1 MERLPEFVN
10 CVLIDRTS
18 NKRQSHLPHVHNG
31 FLELFYVCSGEG
43 QYMVNNRSYPIR
55 SGDIVICNAGV
66 IHGEEP
72 DLVTEIYS
80 YSVAL
85 SNIQLND
92 LPPNSLI
99 GEEENPVISCGNL
112 SSLVEHM
119 MHLLHLLSFDTKN
132 LKETCDYLAG
142 SMYSLT
148 AALVAS
154 RARHESVLVK
164 ESPSALARR
173 ARHYLNAHYFESLTL
188 HDIAERLHVNEYYLS
203 HVFKNEYGIP
213 PMKYVIKR
221 RIGEAQDLL
230 MHKTTPVAEIADS
243 LGYSSVCHFNSMFK
257 KYVGMSPGQYRKSFQ
272 IIDNIEEGSE

>member
-1 MERLPEFVN
+1 MKEVPEFIN
-10 CVLIDRTS
+10 CVLIDRKN
-18 NKRQSHLPHVHNG
+18 NKKKSHLPHAHDD

-43 QYMVNNRSYPIR
+43 QYMVNNRSYPIK
-55 SGDIVICNAGV
+55 SGDIVICNAGI

-99 GEEENPVISCGNL
+99 GEDENPVVSCGNL
-112 SSLVEHM
+112 SSFVEQL
-119 MHLLHLLSFDTKN
+119 MHLLYLLSFDTKN
-132 LKETCDYLAG
+132 LKESCDYLAS

-148 AALVAS
+148 TALLAS

-173 ARHYLNAHYFESLTL
+173 ARHYLNAHYFEPLTL

-230 MHKTTPVAEIADS
+230 MHKNMPVAEIADS

-272 IIDNIEEGSE
+272 TADDAEELSD